1 MQMAS
6 DLPTIQDPS
15 VETSPSVPKRRD
27 PKWDNLIRFGKY
39 FITRFV
45 ILGLTVIVATYL
57 SILIAN
63 MGGAVD
69 KIREA
74 QIKTDIGL
82 ATLSNPEIMQL
93 PPEMRREYEAEL
105 YRLEAERLGLDRP
118 FLVRSVEYLKNA
130 VTLNL
135 GYAEYIKSETGS
147 QRVSKIILERLPF
160 TLLLTMS
167 SFLLMFFLTLFFG
180 LYLSRNYGS
189 FLDKLV
195 TALAPAYAPAWF
207 YGIFLILIFA
217 AILKLFPFG
226 GVVKAPPPESKIQYA
241 LSVLHHLTLPL
252 TASVLSGFFLG
263 AYSRRTFFLIY
274 SEEDYVEMAK
284 AKGLSARAIERR
296 YILRPT
302 LPPIITGFALALI
315 GQWVGA
321 TILETVFNWPGLGR
335 LLREAI
341 GLYDT
346 PVIVGEAVIYGY
358 LLAATVFL
366 LDIIYAIVD
375 PRVKVGAGGGQ

>member
-1 MQMAS
+1 MAS

-135 GYAEYIKSETGS
+135 GYAEYIRSETGS

-167 SFLLMFFLTLFFG
+167 SFL
-180 LYLSRNYGS
+180 
-189 FLDKLV
+189 
-195 TALAPAYAPAWF
+195 
-207 YGIFLILIFA
+207 
-217 AILKLFPFG
+217 
-226 GVVKAPPPESKIQYA
+226 
-241 LSVLHHLTLPL
+241 
-252 TASVLSGFFLG
+252 
-263 AYSRRTFFLIY
+263 
-274 SEEDYVEMAK
+274 
-284 AKGLSARAIERR
+284 
-296 YILRPT
+296 
-302 LPPIITGFALALI
+302 
-315 GQWVGA
+315 
-321 TILETVFNWPGLGR
+321 
-335 LLREAI
+335 
-341 GLYDT
+341 
-346 PVIVGEAVIYGY
+346 
-358 LLAATVFL
+358 
-366 LDIIYAIVD
+366 
-375 PRVKVGAGGGQ
+375 